1 MASDKA
7 HTPRSILDAFYQAE
21 RDYMSADPK
30 ERDFSTMA
38 ALLAPDVRL
47 HQTTALPYAGTYVG
61 IEGFQDVAR
70 QMADY
75 LSEVDVRNVEIFQ
88 SEHKDSNRIMSLSMV
103 HLKIRKT
110 GQEFDFPTTQA
121 ITVDLEK
128 GVIKEIRPFYWDVK
142 TFNEAIE
149 YQP

>member
-21 RDYMSADPK
+21 RDYMSANPED
-30 ERDFSTMA
+30 RDFSAMA

-47 HQTTALPYAGTYVG
+47 HQTAALPYAGTYVG

-75 LSEVDVRNVEIFQ
+75 LNEVDVRNAEIFE
-88 SEHKDSNRIMSLSMV
+88 SEYKGSNRIMSLSMV

-110 GQEFDFPTTQA
+110 GEELDFPTTQA

-128 GVIKEIRPFYWDVK
+128 GLIMEIRPFYWDVK
-142 TFNEAIE
+142 TFNEAIG